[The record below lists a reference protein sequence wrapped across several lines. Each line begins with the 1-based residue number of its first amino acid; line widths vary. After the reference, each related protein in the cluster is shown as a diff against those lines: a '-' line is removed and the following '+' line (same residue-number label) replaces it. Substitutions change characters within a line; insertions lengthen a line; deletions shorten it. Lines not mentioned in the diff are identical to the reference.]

1 MYEDENEK
9 HGECMS
15 NGHEVNIRRPENSKY
30 QNLAVTVIVGPK
42 CNYLGWQSAR
52 RALLS
57 EQDESDVEKKKN
69 DTSIFYLD
77 LYSSL
82 CQCQLSLDQPWGGC

>member
-1 MYEDENEK
+1 MYEYENEK
-9 HGECMS
+9 QGQCMS

-30 QNLAVTVIVGPK
+30 QNLAVTVIVGQK
-42 CNYLGWQSAR
+42 CIYLGWQSAR

-57 EQDESDVEKKKN
+57 EQDGNDVEKKKKDN
-69 DTSIFYLD
+69 IFYLD
-77 LYSSL
+77 LCSSL